1 MRADLVELLT
11 PISDHYATF
20 AQGVEHL
27 PSQAHPAELVVEAL
41 MHSFGCT
48 PSEHVAFGSGLSRSA
63 PRSHSARDCPDR
75 CRGS

>member
-41 MHSFGCT
+41 LHSFG
-48 PSEHVAFGSGLSRSA
+48 ARRLRLRSISL
-63 PRSHSARDCPDR
+63 RST
-75 CRGS
+75 